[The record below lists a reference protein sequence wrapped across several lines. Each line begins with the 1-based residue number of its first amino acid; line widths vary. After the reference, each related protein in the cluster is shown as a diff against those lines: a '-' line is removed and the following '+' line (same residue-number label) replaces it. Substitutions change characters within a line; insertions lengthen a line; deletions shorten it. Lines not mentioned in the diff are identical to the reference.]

1 METTVR
7 EQKLKNDLKN
17 QMGNF
22 ITEMERMIVCQM
34 KTLGSEIAEMKNA
47 SDGLVFRLHIL
58 RERISETKDR
68 SLETSHF
75 EHKEKK

>member
-34 KTLGSEIAEMKNA
+34 KTLGSKIAE
-47 SDGLVFRLHIL
+47 
-58 RERISETKDR
+58 
-68 SLETSHF
+68 
-75 EHKEKK
+75 